1 MAVTFQ
7 QQIAALYS
15 GIFNRAPDK
24 QGLEFWVAQMEGG
37 LSLSAIAEGFTNH
50 PVFTETYSGM
60 TNLQMVS
67 ALYMNMLGSAGDEEG
82 IQYWVE
88 KLDGGESFGQVVSE
102 FISGALT
109 IDLDAMLQS
118 GELNQNDYDAAV
130 ARQATITNKVDAGL
144 YFVEK
149 FGDASNLNVGT
160 DVGTK
165 TGLESDAVYL
175 ASQAAIANVT
185 ADASSV
191 VAAKEAIDNSPAP
204 RDLLVVVS
212 GEAIQGGTLVAS
224 NSLGSQLTD
233 ISYQWLRDGVEID
246 GANNDSY
253 VLTQDDVGAQ
263 ISVVANY
270 TDGQGE
276 PQTVSSVATSAVQNV
291 DDEATGELSVTGTA
305 EQGATLTA
313 DLANV
318 VDADGETTVA
328 YQWQGKLEG
337 EWIDLDG
344 ETATQLVLPNA
355 QMVVGME
362 VRVVATTTDALGG
375 TTVFTGEAQTI
386 GNVDD
391 EATGELSVTG
401 TAEQGATLTAAL
413 ANLVDADGEASV
425 AYQWQVQVDG
435 EWTAIDGATE
445 AEFVITNDQSL
456 VGQNVRV
463 VATSTDSRGGTT
475 VFTGESLL
483 VANVDDEAT
492 GELNVTGTAEEGGTL
507 TAELAN
513 LIDADGEASVAYQ
526 WQVQIDGE
534 WVDIDGENAAELSI
548 AADQSAVG
556 QTVRVVATSTDS
568 LGGTTVFTG
577 EAQTIVNVD
586 DEATGELSVTG
597 TAEQG
602 ATLTADLANLID
614 ADGEASVAYQ
624 WQVQVDGEWTD
635 IDGATEAEFAIA
647 NDQSLVGQNVRVVAT
662 STDSL
667 GGTTV
672 FTGEALL
679 VDNVDDAA
687 TGELSV
693 TGTAEEGG
701 TLTANLT
708 ASDVDG
714 GITTSYQWQVQVDGE
729 WTDIVGATEAE
740 FAIADDQSQVGQTV
754 RVVATTTDA
763 LSGTTV
769 FTGQAQT
776 IANVDDEATGTLSVT
791 GTAEEGGTLTANLAP
806 FDEDGGVAGVS
817 FQWQV
822 QVDGEWT
829 DIDGATSNTFAIA
842 DDQSLVG
849 QSVRVVATSTDALG
863 GTTEFTGEAQIIAN
877 VNDAPTLANAIADQ
891 SATQG
896 QAFSFTVPANTF
908 ADVDGDTLSYSVELV
923 DENGATVGDGSL
935 PSWLSFDAATGTFS
949 GTPADGDVGVVNVK
963 VTATD
968 GSNESVS
975 DIFSLTQIDD
985 TAPEVPG
992 VTLLGTDDTG
1002 LTGDLVTNKTAVT
1015 LNVGGIEAGGRAW
1028 LDKDGNGTYDV
1039 GVDRLAVDGAI
1050 SVNNL
1055 VIGGNTLKV
1064 ISEDASGNTSSSTIT
1079 VVRDTAAPNR
1089 DVETPVSVDSEA
1101 DGTYSAG
1108 DTITL
1113 MFGEVV
1119 RVDMLQSGAITVA
1132 NGHLLGDGAQLVA
1145 VSPDANGYSNTF
1157 QIVLGTGTTL
1167 AAGDTISFA
1176 SGDVVDIAGN
1186 MAIGS
1191 VAFTLPAIAD
1201 EIDPV
1206 FTSEATA
1213 AADENQNVLFTA
1225 AATDATGVSY
1235 SLQLG
1240 NEDDASLL
1248 SIDATTGV
1256 VTLLTGSLDYEG
1268 TPAKTSYN
1276 FTVVATDASNN
1287 ESTQAVTV
1295 SVNNLD
1301 EVAPTFTSAATADA
1315 IDENTPAAQVVYT
1328 ATVTDDG
1335 DISEG
1340 DVTFSLKADNNDDA
1354 ASFTIDEETGA
1365 VTLTDSPDYETQSS
1379 YSFTV
1384 VATDAAG
1391 NSQEQTVTLAINDVD
1406 DTAPAAPTVALSN
1419 DSGLASD
1426 EVTSIAD
1433 ILATPAEGGGTLSYR
1448 VGVVTQDGTVF
1459 GEWSSTY
1466 TAPTEDGTY
1475 TVEVTQTDAEENT
1488 SEAGSLTFTLDT
1500 TGAAADATAPIVS
1513 VDKGYSEGDTFTL
1526 TFSEAVNVNEL
1537 SIDDILVSRDGSNL
1551 ALALGLGA
1559 TLEAVN
1565 PVNGYASSFTLTLG
1579 LSPTVGQ
1586 DDTLTIGSIELI
1598 DIAGNTATDPV
1609 ELTMPDVTA
1618 PVFSASSADSGNST
1632 SLDSLELT
1640 FGENISAEKSNFPS
1654 VMLKD
1659 GGGNTVAATVTV
1671 DSTDPK
1677 IVHVTPNAPLDLAGE
1692 YTLSWGADAFAD
1704 AAGNTALANDGG
1716 IAFTA
1721 SGAYTGSVA
1730 EIAALTPEQMDA
1742 ATSLTVQDTAEN
1754 LSSADFTAGNLAFA
1768 VPDAAK
1774 RTITIDT
1781 NDVVDAGTAGRYVTV
1796 TVGNLAPVSVAIGQ
1810 GSSADEVAQAIADA
1824 LIGLDVG
1831 DNLDG
1836 STVTVSNGVV
1846 TLAASLDLG
1855 KAAIS
1860 VEYAEV
1866 VSGGPIGATTSAAS
1880 AVGAATATRTITI
1893 DDADIVAG
1901 RTVTLDIP
1909 DIGPAITVFIGTGM
1923 TSSDVA
1929 LALEAAFE
1937 TTYGVNAATISVS
1950 GNVITV
1956 DGTHTSTGD
1965 DIITVSFNGTTSGDA
1980 VGNTAST
1987 ANTVDPTSKIGT
1999 ITLADGETANAYLQI
2014 DDLAGRTLVLD
2025 NTGTDV
2031 TGQFVVKDSV
2041 AELNGAVAELA
2052 NVTGIDSFEVS
2063 DTAAAIFTG
2072 DVLSAGFSSV
2082 QGQYTLAGV
2091 TVTDPIN
2098 LAQVQALSA
2107 ATQAEASGATASA
2120 LTYDITDSAAHLLAA
2135 DESAVELINAAGDA
2149 DVSDENVGALTYE
2162 QLTALYSLIDED
2174 SDGHDQQLTYSLT
2187 ASSAQVFEGDALA
2200 TGDILADYLPNAS
2213 SITVEGATVAAIEAT
2228 AGDVGIAEVQTID
2241 VTPANSGEY
2250 RLTVG
2255 ATTLRTDVLDDD
2267 ATLEELVAALQQSEN
2282 YAAAGFTIAAG
2293 DDNGR
2298 QFLELTWTATGAQAE
2313 LAQLTTLNSLNLV
2326 QAEAL
2331 QAKVAEAGDDLTTA
2345 VYDLKL
2351 TAAELT
2357 AAYDGVDG
2365 VNQRA
2370 LLNGARDIT
2379 ITDSMTVEQAGYFTN
2394 ITNSGVATFDITDT
2408 AANLASGSGIIE
2420 HARDLESTT
2429 IANASQAQAIY
2440 ADRGDSGTLAYSV
2453 TDSISNLVGA
2463 NAAAMS
2469 AAGDIVSTG
2478 FWTSVSQAQTVLG
2491 FDNTGYV
2498 EFQGIIQDGVS
2509 SLNTFIDTY
2518 GAGEE
2523 DDTDGLRPY
2532 TYRVYDNAA
2541 NISAAAADA
2550 IDPLNTAKDQASE
2563 TTQHVLL
2570 NAERID
2576 VSGTATYDQAA
2587 LLVNNLH
2594 SAEPSLLTDDKVSY
2608 SIRDTVENLSNE
2620 RIWLEGDAAANDFNR
2635 ATSFVDSLY
2644 VNDTAANIATA
2655 QNGNS
2660 VIDGGDR
2667 EVFQRMEQVGY
2678 GGITAS
2684 GSDGNQTI
2692 AGSKWTDYLNGGEG
2706 NDTLYGNAGSDTLYG
2721 GNGNDTLYGG
2731 DGRDTIYAGTGA
2743 GAGTGT
2749 NWNGISNWI
2758 YGGNGGDNLFGSGV
2772 SGTNDRDQFIY
2783 VGSTKEALVAESGT
2797 FTTTRDYINNMGYGD
2812 SIEFS
2817 SVDNGNIFFQGTSN
2831 NVANAVEAGTLALAI
2846 SYDRNVQVANWN
2858 DSGLVTAT
2866 KVNIDIANAAG
2877 QFDGVADMSI
2887 IIVGSNMDINWDGNS
2902 LVYGA

>member
-1 MAVTFQ
+1 M
-7 QQIAALYS
+7 
-15 GIFNRAPDK
+15 
-24 QGLEFWVAQMEGG
+24 
-37 LSLSAIAEGFTNH
+37 
-50 PVFTETYSGM
+50 
-60 TNLQMVS
+60 
-67 ALYMNMLGSAGDEEG
+67 
-82 IQYWVE
+82 
-88 KLDGGESFGQVVSE
+88 
-102 FISGALT
+102 
-109 IDLDAMLQS
+109 
-118 GELNQNDYDAAV
+118 
-130 ARQATITNKVDAGL
+130 
-144 YFVEK
+144 
-149 FGDASNLNVGT
+149 
-160 DVGTK
+160 
-165 TGLESDAVYL
+165 
-175 ASQAAIANVT
+175 
-185 ADASSV
+185 
-191 VAAKEAIDNSPAP
+191 
-204 RDLLVVVS
+204 
-212 GEAIQGGTLVAS
+212 
-224 NSLGSQLTD
+224 
-233 ISYQWLRDGVEID
+233 
-246 GANNDSY
+246 
-253 VLTQDDVGAQ
+253 
-263 ISVVANY
+263 
-270 TDGQGE
+270 
-276 PQTVSSVATSAVQNV
+276 
-291 DDEATGELSVTGTA
+291 
-305 EQGATLTA
+305 
-313 DLANV
+313 
-318 VDADGETTVA
+318 
-328 YQWQGKLEG
+328 
-337 EWIDLDG
+337 
-344 ETATQLVLPNA
+344 
-355 QMVVGME
+355 
-362 VRVVATTTDALGG
+362 
-375 TTVFTGEAQTI
+375 FTGEAQTV

-391 EATGELSVTG
+391 E
-401 TAEQGATLTAAL
+401 
-413 ANLVDADGEASV
+413 
-425 AYQWQVQVDG
+425 
-435 EWTAIDGATE
+435 
-445 AEFVITNDQSL
+445 
-456 VGQNVRV
+456 
-463 VATSTDSRGGTT
+463 
-475 VFTGESLL
+475 
-483 VANVDDEAT
+483 
-492 GELNVTGTAEEGGTL
+492 
-507 TAELAN
+507 
-513 LIDADGEASVAYQ
+513 
-526 WQVQIDGE
+526 
-534 WVDIDGENAAELSI
+534 
-548 AADQSAVG
+548 
-556 QTVRVVATSTDS
+556 
-568 LGGTTVFTG
+568 
-577 EAQTIVNVD
+577 
-586 DEATGELSVTG
+586 
-597 TAEQG
+597 
-602 ATLTADLANLID
+602 
-614 ADGEASVAYQ
+614 
-624 WQVQVDGEWTD
+624 
-635 IDGATEAEFAIA
+635 
-647 NDQSLVGQNVRVVAT
+647 
-662 STDSL
+662 
-667 GGTTV
+667 
-672 FTGEALL
+672 
-679 VDNVDDAA
+679 A

-714 GITTSYQWQVQVDGE
+714 GITTAYQWQVQVDGE

-763 LSGTTV
+763 LGGTTV

-776 IANVDDEATGTLSVT
+776 IANVDDEATGTLTVT

-829 DIDGATSNTFAIA
+829 NIDGATSNIFAIA

-849 QSVRVVATSTDALG
+849 QSVRIVATSTDDLG
-863 GTTEFTGEAQIIAN
+863 GTTEFTGEAQTVTN

-1028 LDKDGNGTYDV
+1028 LDKDGNGTYDA

-1167 AAGDTISFA
+1167 VAGDTISFA

-1213 AADENQNVLFTA
+1213 AADESQNVLYTA
-1225 AATDATGVSY
+1225 AATDATGVTY
-1235 SLQLG
+1235 SLQSG

-1248 SIDATTGV
+1248 SIDPETGV
-1256 VTLLTGSLDYEG
+1256 VTLLAGTLDEE
-1268 TPAKTSYN
+1268 TKDSYS
-1276 FTVVATDASNN
+1276 FTVVATDGSSNQT
-1287 ESTQAVTV
+1287 TQAVTV
-1295 SVNNLD
+1295 SVNDLD
-1301 EVAPTFTSAATADA
+1301 EVAPTFTSALTADP
-1315 IDENTPAAQVVYT
+1315 IDENTAAAQVVYT

-1335 DISEG
+1335 DISG
-1340 DVTFSLKADNNDDA
+1340 GVTFSLKADNNDDA
-1354 ASFTIDEETGA
+1354 GKFTIDEETGA

-1391 NSQEQTVTLAINDVD
+1391 NPQEQPVTLAINDLD
-1406 DTAPAAPTVALSN
+1406 DTAPAAPTVALN
-1419 DSGLASD
+1419 KDSGLAGDAVTNDASD
-1426 EVTSIAD
+1426 VDAFTV
-1433 ILATPAEGGGTLSYR
+1433 TPAEPDGTLSYR

-1459 GEWSSTY
+1459 GEWSDTY
-1466 TAPTEDGTY
+1466 TAPTKDGTY
-1475 TVEVTQTDAEENT
+1475 TVEVTQTDAAENT

-1526 TFSEAVNVNEL
+1526 TFSEAVDVSEFG
-1537 SIDDILVSRDGSNL
+1537 IDDIHVNTSGSNI
-1551 ALALGLGA
+1551 ALGIGA
-1559 TLEAVN
+1559 TLV
-1565 PVNGYASSFTLTLG
+1565 PVDPENGYASSFTLTLG
-1579 LSPTVGQ
+1579 MSPALAQ
-1586 DDTLTIGSIELI
+1586 DDTLTIAGTVLT
-1598 DIAGNTATDPV
+1598 DIADNQATNPV
-1609 ELTMPDVTA
+1609 VFTMPDVTA
-1618 PVFSASSADSGNST
+1618 PIFSASSADSGNST
-1632 SLDSLELT
+1632 SLGSLELT
-1640 FGENISAEKSNFPS
+1640 FGEAISADKSNFSS
-1654 VMLKD
+1654 VTLKD
-1659 GGGNTVAATVTV
+1659 GGGNTIAATVTV

-1677 IVHVTPNAPLDLAGE
+1677 IVHITPNAPLDLAGE

-1704 AAGNTALANDGG
+1704 AAGNAALANEDG

-1721 SGAYTGSVA
+1721 SGAYTGTVA
-1730 EIAALTPEQMDA
+1730 QVNALTPEQMEA

-1774 RTITIDT
+1774 RIITIDAT
-1781 NDVVDAGTAGRYVTV
+1781 DVADAGTAGRYVTV

-1810 GSSADEVAQAIADA
+1810 SSKADEVAQAVADA
-1824 LIGLDVG
+1824 LIGLDG
-1831 DNLDG
+1831 DDNLDG
-1836 STVTVSNGVV
+1836 TTVTVSNGVV
-1846 TLAASLDLG
+1846 TLADSLDLG
-1855 KAAIS
+1855 AAVIS
-1860 VEYAEV
+1860 VGFATAEV
-1866 VSGGPIGATTSAAS
+1866 AGLVVDMASDAAPSMLASDARNITLAEQDIVPGRQVSIEIDSPGIGEGVATVTISAGMTLNDVAS
-1880 AVGAATATRTITI
+1880 ALAEALVDVTGI
-1893 DDADIVAG
+1893 DPQDL
-1901 RTVTLDIP
+1901 T
-1909 DIGPAITVFIGTGM
+1909 
-1923 TSSDVA
+1923 
-1929 LALEAAFE
+1929 
-1937 TTYGVNAATISVS
+1937 VNAGVIMLSGSLSLGVAPILVSLFDTTPGTPIEGAVSV
-1950 GNVITV
+1950 V
-1956 DGTHTSTGD
+1956 
-1965 DIITVSFNGTTSGDA
+1965 
-1980 VGNTAST
+1980 
-1987 ANTVDPTSKIGT
+1987 NTVDPTSKIGT

-2014 DDLAGRTLVLD
+2014 ADLAGRTLVLD
-2025 NTGTDV
+2025 NTGKGV
-2031 TGQFVVKDSV
+2031 TGQFVVQDSV
-2041 AELNGAVAELA
+2041 AELDGALTELA
-2052 NVTGIDSFEVS
+2052 DVSGIDSFEVS
-2063 DTAAAIFTG
+2063 DTAAAIFNG
-2072 DVLSAGFSSV
+2072 DVLSTDFSSV
-2082 QGQYTLAGV
+2082 LADYDIGSV
-2091 TVTDPIN
+2091 TATTPIN

-2107 ATQAEASGATASA
+2107 ATQTEASGAAAST
-2120 LTYDITDSAAHLLAA
+2120 LTYDIIDSAAHLLAA
-2135 DESAVELINAAGDA
+2135 DESGVALINAAGDV
-2149 DVSDENVGALTYE
+2149 DVSDEDVGALTYE
-2162 QLTALYSLIDED
+2162 QLIALYSLIDED
-2174 SDGHDQQLTYSLT
+2174 SEAHDQQLTYSLT

-2200 TGDILADYLPNAS
+2200 TGDMLADYLPNAS

-2241 VTPANSGEY
+2241 VTPANGGEY

-2255 ATTLRTDVLDDD
+2255 GTTLRTDVLDDD

-2282 YAAAGFTIAAG
+2282 YAAAGFTIVAG

-2313 LAQLTTLNSLNLV
+2313 LAQLTTLNSLNLI

-2429 IANASQAQAIY
+2429 IANASEAQAIY
-2440 ADRGDSGTLAYSV
+2440 ADRGDSGTLAYDV
-2453 TDSISNLVGA
+2453 RDSISNLVAA
-2463 NAAAMS
+2463 NAGAMS

-2478 FWTSVSQAQTVLG
+2478 WASVLQAQTVLG

-2550 IDPLNTAKDQASE
+2550 IDPLNTAKDEASE

-2608 SIRDTVENLSNE
+2608 SIRDTVENLGNE

-2692 AGSKWTDYLNGGEG
+2692 AGSKWIDYLNGGEG

-2749 NWNGISNWI
+2749 NGNGISNWI

-2817 SVDNGNIFFQGTSN
+2817 NVDNGNIFFQGTSN

-2846 SYDRNVQVANWN
+2846 SYDRNVQVANWDN
-2858 DSGLVTAT
+2858 TGLETAT

>member
-1 MAVTFQ
+1 MATIETIQ
-7 QQIAALYS
+7 KMYIAYFGRPADL
-15 GIFNRAPDK
+15 A
-24 QGLEFWVAQMEGG
+24 GLEYWADKSEAEIIAGFSASNESQALFGGSDAAAQVQAIYLNLFDRLPEPEGLDYWVAR
-37 LSLSAIAEGFTNH
+37 
-50 PVFTETYSGM
+50 
-60 TNLQMVS
+60 
-67 ALYMNMLGSAGDEEG
+67 
-82 IQYWVE
+82 
-88 KLDGGESFGQVVSE
+88 LDGGEVSQAE
-102 FISGALT
+102 AMWEILQGAGEGDADAVANKLAAAQAFT
-109 IDLDAMLQS
+109 AALDTDEEAQAYA
-118 GELNQNDYDAAV
+118 GDDAASIV
-130 ARQATITNKVDAGL
+130 RAWLAGINAEPATVEGIEESAAGAVVTL
-144 YFVEK
+144 
-149 FGDASNLNVGT
+149 LPPT
-160 DVGTK
+160 D
-165 TGLESDAVYL
+165 
-175 ASQAAIANVT
+175 
-185 ADASSV
+185 
-191 VAAKEAIDNSPAP
+191 
-204 RDLLVVVS
+204 
-212 GEAIQGGTLVAS
+212 
-224 NSLGSQLTD
+224 
-233 ISYQWLRDGVEID
+233 
-246 GANNDSY
+246 
-253 VLTQDDVGAQ
+253 
-263 ISVVANY
+263 
-270 TDGQGE
+270 
-276 PQTVSSVATSAVQNV
+276 SA
-291 DDEATGELSVTGTA
+291 ATGELNVTGAA
-305 EQGATLTA
+305 EEGGTLTA

-318 VDADGETTVA
+318 VDADGE
-328 YQWQGKLEG
+328 
-337 EWIDLDG
+337 
-344 ETATQLVLPNA
+344 
-355 QMVVGME
+355 
-362 VRVVATTTDALGG
+362 
-375 TTVFTGEAQTI
+375 
-386 GNVDD
+386 
-391 EATGELSVTG
+391 VT
-401 TAEQGATLTAAL
+401 
-413 ANLVDADGEASV
+413 V
-425 AYQWQVQVDG
+425 AYQWQVQVNG
-435 EWTAIDGATE
+435 EWI
-445 AEFVITNDQSL
+445 
-456 VGQNVRV
+456 
-463 VATSTDSRGGTT
+463 
-475 VFTGESLL
+475 
-483 VANVDDEAT
+483 
-492 GELNVTGTAEEGGTL
+492 
-507 TAELAN
+507 
-513 LIDADGEASVAYQ
+513 
-526 WQVQIDGE
+526 
-534 WVDIDGENAAELSI
+534 DIDGENAAELSI

-556 QTVRVVATSTDS
+556 Q
-568 LGGTTVFTG
+568 
-577 EAQTIVNVD
+577 
-586 DEATGELSVTG
+586 
-597 TAEQG
+597 
-602 ATLTADLANLID
+602 
-614 ADGEASVAYQ
+614 
-624 WQVQVDGEWTD
+624 
-635 IDGATEAEFAIA
+635 
-647 NDQSLVGQNVRVVAT
+647 NVRVVAT

-667 GGTTV
+667 GGTT
-672 FTGEALL
+672 
-679 VDNVDDAA
+679 
-687 TGELSV
+687 
-693 TGTAEEGG
+693 
-701 TLTANLT
+701 
-708 ASDVDG
+708 
-714 GITTSYQWQVQVDGE
+714 
-729 WTDIVGATEAE
+729 
-740 FAIADDQSQVGQTV
+740 
-754 RVVATTTDA
+754 
-763 LSGTTV
+763 
-769 FTGQAQT
+769 
-776 IANVDDEATGTLSVT
+776 
-791 GTAEEGGTLTANLAP
+791 
-806 FDEDGGVAGVS
+806 
-817 FQWQV
+817 
-822 QVDGEWT
+822 
-829 DIDGATSNTFAIA
+829 
-842 DDQSLVG
+842 
-849 QSVRVVATSTDALG
+849 
-863 GTTEFTGEAQIIAN
+863 EFTGEAQTIENVNDEPTGAVTITGEATEGETLTASNTLADEDGLGEISYQWLRDGVAITDATEDTYVLTQADVGAVISVSASYTDAQGPAESVSSEATVAVANVNDEPTGAVTITGEATEGETLTASNTLADADGLGEQISYQWLRDGVAIDGANDSEYTLTQADVGAEISVSASYTDGQGADESVTSAVTAAVTN

-1028 LDKDGNGTYDV
+1028 LDKDGNGTYDA

-1213 AADENQNVLFTA
+1213 AADENQNVLYTA
-1225 AATDATGVSY
+1225 AASDASGVSY
-1235 SLQLG
+1235 SLQSG

-1248 SIDATTGV
+1248 SINPETGV
-1256 VTLLTGSLDYEG
+1256 VTLKDGNLNYEG
-1268 TPAKTSYN
+1268 DPAKTSYS

-1287 ESTQAVTV
+1287 QTTQAVTV
-1295 SVNNLD
+1295 SVSDLD
-1301 EVAPTFTSAATADA
+1301 EVAPAFTSGDTATIA
-1315 IDENTPAAQVVYT
+1315 ENSNPDGDTVVYT
-1328 ATVTDDG
+1328 AQATDLVESSG
-1335 DISEG
+1335 A
-1340 DVTFSLKADNNDDA
+1340 VTFSLKADNNDDA
-1354 ASFTIDEETGA
+1354 ASFSINAQTGE
-1365 VTLTDSPDYETQSS
+1365 VTLTVNPDFETKPT

-1384 VATDAAG
+1384 VATDG
-1391 NSQEQTVTLAINDVD
+1391 TNSSEQTVTLAITDVD
-1406 DTAPAAPTVALSN
+1406 DTAPAKPVIALVADTGVNEAAGAEISSNAAIELSN
-1419 DSGLASD
+1419 HESGATIEYSLDGGENWLDAQGYALATASD
-1426 EVTSIAD
+1426 GEYS
-1433 ILATPAEGGGTLSYR
+1433 
-1448 VGVVTQDGTVF
+1448 VVVR
-1459 GEWSSTY
+1459 
-1466 TAPTEDGTY
+1466 
-1475 TVEVTQTDAEENT
+1475 QTDAASNI
-1488 SEAGSLTFTLDT
+1488 SEVSDALTFTRDT
-1500 TGAAADATAPIVS
+1500 TGATSAAESPIVASGATAVAGVYQAGS
-1513 VDKGYSEGDTFTL
+1513 QFTL
-1526 TFSEAVNVNEL
+1526 TFSEAVFDVAIQYVIDNIPNAETL
-1537 SIDDILVSRDGSNL
+1537 FGTGYSIQGI
-1551 ALALGLGA
+1551 A
-1559 TLEAVN
+1559 AVD
-1565 PVNGYASSFTLTLG
+1565 GYASSFTLTLG
-1579 LSPTVGQ
+1579 TTPTLREGDLVSFTSGNV
-1586 DDTLTIGSIELI
+1586 L
-1598 DIAGNTATDPV
+1598 DIAGNVATATV
-1609 ELTMPDVTA
+1609 SFEMPDVT
-1618 PVFSASSADSGNST
+1618 PPTFSSSSVADGGSST
-1632 SLDSLELT
+1632 SLDGSIDLT
-1640 FGENISAEKSNFPS
+1640 FGEAISAEQSNFNS
-1654 VMLKD
+1654 VTLLD
-1659 GGGNTVAATVTV
+1659 GNSNPVEVTVTV
-1671 DSTDPK
+1671 DENDPT
-1677 IVHVTPNAPLDLAGE
+1677 IVHITPVAPLVLAGE

-1704 AAGNTALANDGG
+1704 ATGNAAAASAGDG
-1716 IAFTA
+1716 IQFSA

-1768 VPDAAK
+1768 VPDAAE

-1781 NDVVDAGTAGRYVTV
+1781 NDVANAGTAGRYVTV

-1824 LIGLDVG
+1824 LIGLDGG

-1866 VSGGPIGATTSAAS
+1866 VSGDLIAGTTS
-1880 AVGAATATRTITI
+1880 GADAPFGVDGETNARVIHI
-1893 DDADIVAG
+1893 DDIDIVAG
-1901 RTVTLDIP
+1901 RTVTISVPTLGAP
-1909 DIGPAITVFIGTGM
+1909 VSVTIGVGM
-1923 TSSDVA
+1923 TSNDVA

-1937 TTYGVNAATISVS
+1937 NAFPLLDPADISVLDGAITLNS
-1950 GNVITV
+1950 SIGAGN
-1956 DGTHTSTGD
+1956 D
-1965 DIITVSFNGTTSGDA
+1965 DIPVSFNETTSGAA
-1980 VGNTAST
+1980 VGNTVST

-2031 TGQFVVKDSV
+2031 TGLFVLKDSV
-2041 AELNGAVAELA
+2041 TALNGHLIDLLGID
-2052 NVTGIDSFEVS
+2052 GIDSVEVS
-2063 DTAAAIFTG
+2063 DTAAAIFNG
-2072 DVLSAGFSSV
+2072 DVLSTDFSTV
-2082 QGQYTLAGV
+2082 LDQYPLAGV

-2107 ATQAEASGATASA
+2107 ATQAEASGATAST
-2120 LTYDITDSAAHLLAA
+2120 LTYDITDSAAQLLAA
-2135 DESAVELINAAGDA
+2135 DESGVTLINAAGDA

-2174 SDGHDQQLTYSLT
+2174 SQAHDQQLTYSLT
-2187 ASSAQVFEGDALA
+2187 ASSAQVFAGDELA
-2200 TGDILADYLPNAS
+2200 TGDMLVDYLPNAS
-2213 SITVEGATVAAIEAT
+2213 SITVEGATVAATETT
-2228 AGDVGIAEVQTID
+2228 AGDGSTQEVQTIA
-2241 VTPANSGEY
+2241 VTPANGGEY

-2255 ATTLRTDVLDDD
+2255 NTVLRTDVLDSD
-2267 ATLEELVAALQQSEN
+2267 ATLAELVAALQQSEN
-2282 YAAAGFTIAAG
+2282 YSGAGFTIAASG
-2293 DDNGR
+2293 EDQG
-2298 QFLELTWTATGAQAE
+2298 LTLTWDANGDQAE
-2313 LAQLTTLNSLNLV
+2313 LAQLTTVSSLNLV

-2331 QAKVAEAGDDLTTA
+2331 LAKVAEAGDDLTTA

-2357 AAYDGVDG
+2357 AAYDGVT
-2365 VNQRA
+2365 QRA

-2379 ITDSMTVEQAGYFTN
+2379 IIDSMTVEQAGYFTN
-2394 ITNSGVATFDITDT
+2394 ITNSGMATFDITDT

-2420 HARDLESTT
+2420 SARDLESTT

-2440 ADRGDSGTLAYSV
+2440 ADRGDSGTLAYNV
-2453 TDSISNLVGA
+2453 TDSIGNLVGA
-2463 NAAAMS
+2463 NAGAMS

-2478 FWTSVSQAQTVLG
+2478 YWTSVSQAQTVLD
-2491 FDNTGYV
+2491 FDNVGYV
-2498 EFQGIIQDGVS
+2498 EFLGIIRDSVG
-2509 SLNTFIDTY
+2509 SLNTFIDTN

-2532 TYRVYDNAA
+2532 TYYVRDTAA

-2550 IDPLNTAKDQASE
+2550 IDPLNTAKDEASE

-2570 NAERID
+2570 DAELIEVTD
-2576 VSGTATYDQAA
+2576 TATYDQAA

-2594 SAEPSLLTDDKVSY
+2594 TAEPTLLTEDRVSY
-2608 SIRDTVENLSNE
+2608 SISDTVANLVNE

-2635 ATSFVDSLY
+2635 ATSYVDYLY
-2644 VNDTAANIATA
+2644 VNDSAANIAAA
-2655 QNGNS
+2655 QNANG

-2678 GGITAS
+2678 GGITAT
-2684 GSDGNQTI
+2684 GSDGSQTI

-2706 NDTLYGNAGSDTLYG
+2706 NDTLYGNAGNDTLYG

-2731 DGRDTIYAGTGA
+2731 DDRDTIYAGTGA

-2749 NWNGISNWI
+2749 NWNGISNWV

-2772 SGTNDRDQFIY
+2772 TGTNDRDQFIY
-2783 VGSTKEALVAESGT
+2783 VGNTKAALVAESGT

-2817 SVDNGNIFFQGTSN
+2817 SVDNSNIFFQGTSN

>member
-1 MAVTFQ
+1 M
-7 QQIAALYS
+7 
-15 GIFNRAPDK
+15 G
-24 QGLEFWVAQMEGG
+24 
-37 LSLSAIAEGFTNH
+37 AEI
-50 PVFTETYSGM
+50 S
-60 TNLQMVS
+60 VS
-67 ALYMNMLGSAGDEEG
+67 ASYTDAQGATESVSSA
-82 IQYWVE
+82 
-88 KLDGGESFGQVVSE
+88 
-102 FISGALT
+102 AT
-109 IDLDAMLQS
+109 
-118 GELNQNDYDAAV
+118 AAV
-130 ARQATITNKVDAGL
+130 A
-144 YFVEK
+144 
-149 FGDASNLNVGT
+149 
-160 DVGTK
+160 
-165 TGLESDAVYL
+165 
-175 ASQAAIANVT
+175 
-185 ADASSV
+185 
-191 VAAKEAIDNSPAP
+191 
-204 RDLLVVVS
+204 
-212 GEAIQGGTLVAS
+212 
-224 NSLGSQLTD
+224 
-233 ISYQWLRDGVEID
+233 
-246 GANNDSY
+246 
-253 VLTQDDVGAQ
+253 
-263 ISVVANY
+263 
-270 TDGQGE
+270 
-276 PQTVSSVATSAVQNV
+276 NV

-362 VRVVATTTDALGG
+362 VRVVATTTDSLGG

-386 GNVDD
+386 G
-391 EATGELSVTG
+391 
-401 TAEQGATLTAAL
+401 
-413 ANLVDADGEASV
+413 
-425 AYQWQVQVDG
+425 
-435 EWTAIDGATE
+435 
-445 AEFVITNDQSL
+445 
-456 VGQNVRV
+456 
-463 VATSTDSRGGTT
+463 
-475 VFTGESLL
+475 
-483 VANVDDEAT
+483 
-492 GELNVTGTAEEGGTL
+492 
-507 TAELAN
+507 
-513 LIDADGEASVAYQ
+513 
-526 WQVQIDGE
+526 
-534 WVDIDGENAAELSI
+534 
-548 AADQSAVG
+548 
-556 QTVRVVATSTDS
+556 
-568 LGGTTVFTG
+568 
-577 EAQTIVNVD
+577 NVD

-714 GITTSYQWQVQVDGE
+714 GITTAYQWQVQVDGE

-763 LSGTTV
+763 LGGTTV

-776 IANVDDEATGTLSVT
+776 IANVDDEATGTLTVT

-829 DIDGATSNTFAIA
+829 NIDGATSNIFAIA

-863 GTTEFTGEAQIIAN
+863 GTTEFTGEAQTVTN

-1028 LDKDGNGTYDV
+1028 LDKDGNGTYDA

-1119 RVDMLQSGAITVA
+1119 HVETLTSGSITVA

-1213 AADENQNVLFTA
+1213 AADESQNVLYTA
-1225 AATDATGVSY
+1225 AATDATGVTY
-1235 SLQLG
+1235 SLQSG
-1240 NEDDASLL
+1240 NQDDASLL
-1248 SIDATTGV
+1248 SIDPETGV
-1256 VTLLTGSLDYEG
+1256 VTLLAGTLDEE
-1268 TPAKTSYN
+1268 TKDSYS
-1276 FTVVATDASNN
+1276 FTVVATDGSSNQT
-1287 ESTQAVTV
+1287 TQAVTV
-1295 SVNNLD
+1295 SVNDLD
-1301 EVAPTFTSAATADA
+1301 EVAPTFTSATTADA
-1315 IDENTPAAQVVYT
+1315 IDENTAAAQVVYT

-1335 DISEG
+1335 DISG
-1340 DVTFSLKADNNDDA
+1340 GVTFSLKADNNDDA
-1354 ASFTIDEETGA
+1354 GKFTIDEETGA

-1384 VATDAAG
+1384 VATDAA
-1391 NSQEQTVTLAINDVD
+1391 NNWTEQTVTLAIKDVD
-1406 DTAPAAPTVALSN
+1406 DTAPAAPTIALVN
-1419 DSGLASD
+1419 DTAQASD

-1475 TVEVTQTDAEENT
+1475 TVEVTQTDAAENT

-1500 TGAAADATAPIVS
+1500 TGATSAAESPIVAS
-1513 VDKGYSEGDTFTL
+1513 GTTTAVGGVYQGGSQFTL
-1526 TFSEAVNVNEL
+1526 TFSEAVYDVAIQNFIDGIFNAAEIFGSGY
-1537 SIDDILVSRDGSNL
+1537 SIQGV
-1551 ALALGLGA
+1551 A
-1559 TLEAVN
+1559 

-1579 LSPTVGQ
+1579 TSPTLREGDLVSFTS
-1586 DDTLTIGSIELI
+1586 DVF
-1598 DIAGNTATDPV
+1598 DIAGNAATDSV
-1609 ELTMPDVTA
+1609 SFEMPDVT
-1618 PVFSASSADSGNST
+1618 PPTFSSSSVADGGSST
-1632 SLDSLELT
+1632 SLDGSIDLT
-1640 FGENISAEKSNFPS
+1640 FSEAISDEKSNFES
-1654 VMLKD
+1654 VTLLD
-1659 GGGNTVAATVTV
+1659 ANSNAVEVTVTV

-1677 IVHVTPNAPLDLAGE
+1677 IVHITPVTPLDLAGE
-1692 YTLSWGADAFAD
+1692 YTLSWSAGAFAD
-1704 AAGNTALANDGG
+1704 AIGNAAAASAGDG
-1716 IAFTA
+1716 IQFTA
-1721 SGAYTGSVA
+1721 SGAYIGSVA

-1768 VPDAAK
+1768 VPDAAE

-1866 VSGGPIGATTSAAS
+1866 VSGGPIAGTTS
-1880 AVGAATATRTITI
+1880 GADAPWGVDNEANARIIHI
-1893 DDADIVAG
+1893 DDIDIVAG
-1901 RTVTLDIP
+1901 RTVTISVPTLGAP
-1909 DIGPAITVFIGTGM
+1909 VSVTIGVGM
-1923 TSSDVA
+1923 TSNDVA

-1937 TTYGVNAATISVS
+1937 NAFPVDPAAISVLNGEITLNS
-1950 GNVITV
+1950 SIGAGN
-1956 DGTHTSTGD
+1956 D
-1965 DIITVSFNGTTSGDA
+1965 DIPVSFNGTTSGAA

-2014 DDLAGRTLVLD
+2014 DDLTGRTLALD

-2031 TGQFVVKDSV
+2031 TGLFVVKDSV
-2041 AELNGAVAELA
+2041 TALNGHLTDLSGI
-2052 NVTGIDSFEVS
+2052 TGIDSYEVS
-2063 DTAAAIFTG
+2063 DTPVAIFNG
-2072 DVLSAGFSSV
+2072 DVLSTDFSSV
-2082 QGQYTLAGV
+2082 LAEYDIGSV

-2098 LAQVQALSA
+2098 LAQVQALST
-2107 ATQAEASGATASA
+2107 ATQNEANGGTPST
-2120 LTYDITDSAAHLLAA
+2120 LTYDITDSAAQLLAA
-2135 DESAVELINAAGDA
+2135 DESGAALINAAGDV

-2162 QLTALYSLIDED
+2162 QLTALYSLIDEG
-2174 SDGHDQQLTYSLT
+2174 SQAHDQQLTYSLT
-2187 ASSAQVFEGDALA
+2187 ASSAQVFAGDELA
-2200 TGDILADYLPNAS
+2200 TGDMLVDYLPNAS
-2213 SITVEGATVAAIEAT
+2213 SITVEGATVAAIEAI

-2241 VTPANSGEY
+2241 VTPANGGEY

-2255 ATTLRTDVLDDD
+2255 GTTLRTDVLDDD

-2298 QFLELTWTATGAQAE
+2298 QFLELTWAATGAQAE

-2408 AANLASGSGIIE
+2408 AANLASGSEIIE

-2429 IANASQAQAIY
+2429 IANASEAQAIY

-2453 TDSISNLVGA
+2453 TDSISNLVAA

-2478 FWTSVSQAQTVLG
+2478 FWTSVSHAQTVLG

-2509 SLNTFIDTY
+2509 SLNTFIDTH

-2550 IDPLNTAKDQASE
+2550 IDPLNTAKDEASE

-2570 NAERID
+2570 NAERIE

-2608 SIRDTVENLSNE
+2608 SIRDTVENLGNE
-2620 RIWLEGDAAANDFNR
+2620 RIWLEGDAVANDFNR
-2635 ATSFVDSLY
+2635 ATSFVDYLY

-2692 AGSKWTDYLNGGEG
+2692 AGSKWSDTLNGGEG
-2706 NDTLYGNAGSDTLYG
+2706 NDTLYGNAGNDTLQG

-2749 NWNGISNWI
+2749 NWNGISNWV

>member
-37 LSLSAIAEGFTNH
+37 LSLSAIADGFTNH

-60 TNLQMVS
+60 TNEQMVR
-67 ALYMNMLGSAGDEEG
+67 ALYTNMLGSAGDEAG
-82 IQYWVE
+82 IQFWVA
-88 KLDGGESFGQVVSE
+88 KLDAGASFGQVVSE

-109 IDLDAMLQS
+109 IDLDALLQS
-118 GELNQNDYDAAV
+118 GELSLDDYNAAV

-149 FGDASNLNVGT
+149 FGDASNLSAGT
-160 DVGTK
+160 DAGTK
-165 TGLESDAVYL
+165 AGLESDPVYL
-175 ASQAAIANVT
+175 ASQAAIAKVT

-224 NSLGSQLTD
+224 NSLGSQLAD
-233 ISYQWLRDGVEID
+233 ISYQWLRDGVAID

-291 DDEATGELSVTGTA
+291 DDEATGELNVTGTA
-305 EQGATLTA
+305 EQGGTLTA
-313 DLANV
+313 D
-318 VDADGETTVA
+318 
-328 YQWQGKLEG
+328 
-337 EWIDLDG
+337 
-344 ETATQLVLPNA
+344 
-355 QMVVGME
+355 
-362 VRVVATTTDALGG
+362 
-375 TTVFTGEAQTI
+375 
-386 GNVDD
+386 
-391 EATGELSVTG
+391 
-401 TAEQGATLTAAL
+401 
-413 ANLVDADGEASV
+413 
-425 AYQWQVQVDG
+425 
-435 EWTAIDGATE
+435 
-445 AEFVITNDQSL
+445 
-456 VGQNVRV
+456 
-463 VATSTDSRGGTT
+463 
-475 VFTGESLL
+475 
-483 VANVDDEAT
+483 
-492 GELNVTGTAEEGGTL
+492 
-507 TAELAN
+507 LAN

-577 EAQTIVNVD
+577 ETLLVDNVNDAPTGAVTISG
-586 DEATGELSVTG
+586 EATEGE
-597 TAEQG
+597 
-602 ATLTADLANLID
+602 TLTASNTLAD
-614 ADGEASVAYQ
+614 EDGLGEISYQ
-624 WQVQVDGEWTD
+624 WLRDGVA
-635 IDGATEAEFAIA
+635 IDGATGSDYVLTQADVGAAISVSASYTDAQGTAESVTSAATAAVA
-647 NDQSLVGQNVRVVAT
+647 NVNDAVTGDVTIS
-662 STDSL
+662 
-667 GGTTV
+667 
-672 FTGEALL
+672 GEATEGETLTASNSL
-679 VDNVDDAA
+679 ADEDGLGEISYQWLRDGVAIEGATGSDYVLTQADVGAAISVSASYTDAQGTAESVTSAATAAVANVDDAA
-687 TGELSV
+687 TGTLNV
-693 TGTAEEGG
+693 IGTAEQGG

-714 GITTSYQWQVQVDGE
+714 GITTAYQWQEQVNGE
-729 WTDIVGATEAE
+729 WIAIDGATEAA
-740 FAIADDQSQVGQTV
+740 FTIADDQSQVGQIV

-763 LSGTTV
+763 LNGTTV
-769 FTGQAQT
+769 FTGEAQT
-776 IANVDDEATGTLSVT
+776 IANVDDEATGTLNVT
-791 GTAEEGGTLTANLAP
+791 GTAEEGGTLTANLAAS
-806 FDEDGGVAGVS
+806 DVDGGITTAY
-817 FQWQV
+817 QWQE
-822 QVDGEWT
+822 QVNGEWT

-1028 LDKDGNGTYDV
+1028 LDKDGDGDYDA

-1089 DVETPVSVDSEA
+1089 DVETPISVTSEK

-1113 MFGEVV
+1113 MFGEAVK
-1119 RVDMLQSGAITVA
+1119 VDSLGIDSITVA
-1132 NGHLLGDGAQLVA
+1132 HGRSLGSDAELVA
-1145 VSPDANGYSNTF
+1145 ENVDENGYATTF
-1157 QIVLGTGTTL
+1157 TLTIGANPSL
-1167 AAGDTISFA
+1167 AADDTISFA

-1186 MAIGS
+1186 KAIGD

-1213 AADENQNVLFTA
+1213 AADENQNVLYTA
-1225 AATDATGVSY
+1225 AATDATGVTY
-1235 SLQLG
+1235 SLQSG

-1248 SIDATTGV
+1248 SIDPETGV
-1256 VTLLTGSLDYEG
+1256 VTLKDGNLNYEG
-1268 TPAKTSYN
+1268 DPAKTSYS
-1276 FTVVATDASNN
+1276 FTVVATDASSSNN
-1287 ESTQAVTV
+1287 QTTQAVTV
-1295 SVNNLD
+1295 SVSDLD
-1301 EVAPTFTSAATADA
+1301 EVAPAFTSGATAQE
-1315 IDENTPAAQVVYT
+1315 IDENSNPNLDKVVYT
-1328 ATVTDDG
+1328 AVATDDTNG
-1335 DISEG
+1335 A
-1340 DVTFSLKADNNDDA
+1340 VTFSLKADNNDDA
-1354 ASFTIDEETGA
+1354 ASFSINAVSGE
-1365 VTLTDSPDYETQSS
+1365 VTLTANPDFEAFDVGNAA

-1384 VATDAAG
+1384 VATDGAG
-1391 NSQEQTVTLAINDVD
+1391 NKSERAVSLTINDVD
-1406 DTAPAAPTVALSN
+1406 DTAPAKPVIALVADTGVNEAAGAEISSNAAIELSN
-1419 DSGLASD
+1419 HESGATIEYSLDGGQNWLDASGYALATASD
-1426 EVTSIAD
+1426 GEYS
-1433 ILATPAEGGGTLSYR
+1433 
-1448 VGVVTQDGTVF
+1448 VVVR
-1459 GEWSSTY
+1459 
-1466 TAPTEDGTY
+1466 
-1475 TVEVTQTDAEENT
+1475 QTDAASNI
-1488 SEAGSLTFTLDT
+1488 SEVSDALTFTRDT
-1500 TGAAADATAPIVS
+1500 TGATSAAESPIVASGATAVAGVYQAGS
-1513 VDKGYSEGDTFTL
+1513 QFTL
-1526 TFSEAVNVNEL
+1526 TFSEAVYDVAIQNFIDNIPDAAVIFGTGY
-1537 SIDDILVSRDGSNL
+1537 SIQGV
-1551 ALALGLGA
+1551 A
-1559 TLEAVN
+1559 

-1579 LSPTVGQ
+1579 TTPTLREGDLV
-1586 DDTLTIGSIELI
+1586 SITSGNVL
-1598 DIAGNTATDPV
+1598 DIAGNAATGSV
-1609 ELTMPDVTA
+1609 SFEMPDVT
-1618 PVFSASSADSGNST
+1618 PPTFSSSSVADGGSST
-1632 SLDSLELT
+1632 SLDGSIDLT
-1640 FGENISAEKSNFPS
+1640 FSEPISVEKSNFTS
-1654 VMLKD
+1654 VTLWD
-1659 GGGNTVAATVTV
+1659 ANNGVPVEVDVTVTV
-1671 DSTDPK
+1671 DGST
-1677 IVHVTPNAPLDLAGE
+1677 VHVTPNAPLVLAGE
-1692 YTLSWGADAFAD
+1692 YTLIWGADAFAD
-1704 AAGNTALANDGG
+1704 AAGNAAAASAGDG
-1716 IAFTA
+1716 IQFSA
-1721 SGAYTGSVA
+1721 SGAYTGTVA
-1730 EIAALTPEQMDA
+1730 QVNALTPEQLAA
-1742 ATSLTVQDTAEN
+1742 ATDITVADSAEAI
-1754 LSSADFTAGNLAFA
+1754 SGADFSAGNLNYL
-1768 VPDAAK
+1768 PTNIK
-1774 RTITIDT
+1774 RTITID
-1781 NDVVDAGTAGRYVTV
+1781 NDDMFVQDRFIVVEVDG
-1796 TVGNLAPVSVAIGQ
+1796 LAPAKVWMSASTTHVELATAVANALKALNPAAGLNDSTVVV
-1810 GSSADEVAQAIADA
+1810 GSSNGNATITFDASLNLGATEIGVSYARAQY
-1824 LIGLDVG
+1824 
-1831 DNLDG
+1831 
-1836 STVTVSNGVV
+1836 SETVSATGFSASSVGGGGIEV
-1846 TLAASLDLG
+1846 EFSDLA
-1855 KAAIS
+1855 
-1860 VEYAEV
+1860 
-1866 VSGGPIGATTSAAS
+1866 
-1880 AVGAATATRTITI
+1880 
-1893 DDADIVAG
+1893 
-1901 RTVTLDIP
+1901 
-1909 DIGPAITVFIGTGM
+1909 
-1923 TSSDVA
+1923 
-1929 LALEAAFE
+1929 ALEA
-1937 TTYGVNAATISVS
+1937 VN
-1950 GNVITV
+1950 GNVQINGLDRNWSHVVFNVAVYPEMTALQIVEALAAEIREYDGDSGIVDPLGSGDNDVWRADTV
-1956 DGTHTSTGD
+1956 QVVDDGNS
-1965 DIITVSFNGTTSGDA
+1965 IRIVFSGDA
-1980 VGNTAST
+1980 MNQAPADPVNVSMVYNKQAPGAPVADTASSVSPEST
-1987 ANTVDPTSKIGT
+1987 PLVTT
-1999 ITLADGETANAYLQI
+1999 IVLADGEAANAYLQVA
-2014 DDLAGRTLVLD
+2014 DLAGRTLVLD
-2025 NTGTDV
+2025 NTGEGV
-2031 TGQFVVKDSV
+2031 TGQFVVQDSV
-2041 AELNGAVAELA
+2041 AELDGALVELA

-2098 LAQVQALSA
+2098 LAQVRALSA
-2107 ATQAEASGATASA
+2107 ATQNEANGGTEAST

-2135 DESAVELINAAGDA
+2135 DESGVALINAAGDV
-2149 DVSDENVGALTYE
+2149 DVSDEDVGALTYE

-2174 SDGHDQQLTYSLT
+2174 SQAHDQQLTYSLT
-2187 ASSAQVFEGDALA
+2187 ASSAQVFAGDALA
-2200 TGDILADYLPNAS
+2200 TGDMLVDYLPNAS
-2213 SITVEGATVAAIEAT
+2213 SITVEGATVAAIEAI
-2228 AGDVGIAEVQTID
+2228 AGGVGDAEVQTID
-2241 VTPANSGEY
+2241 VTPANGGEY

-2255 ATTLRTDVLDDD
+2255 GTTLRTDVLDDD
-2267 ATLEELVAALQQSEN
+2267 ATLAELVAALQQSEN

-2357 AAYDGVDG
+2357 AAYNGVDG

-2408 AANLASGSGIIE
+2408 AANLASGSEIIE
-2420 HARDLESTT
+2420 RARDLESTT
-2429 IANASQAQAIY
+2429 IANASEAQAIY

-2453 TDSISNLVGA
+2453 TDSIGNLVAA

-2478 FWTSVSQAQTVLG
+2478 YWTSVSQAQTVLG
-2491 FDNTGYV
+2491 FDNAGYV
-2498 EFQGIIQDGVS
+2498 EFQGIIDDGVS

-2518 GAGEE
+2518 GAGVEH
-2523 DDTDGLRPY
+2523 DTDGLRPY
-2532 TYRVYDNAA
+2532 TYNVRDTAA

-2550 IDPLNTAKDQASE
+2550 IDPLNTAKDEASE

-2570 NAERID
+2570 DADQIIVN
-2576 VSGTATYDQAA
+2576 GTATYDQAA

-2594 SAEPSLLTDDKVSY
+2594 TAEPTLLTDDKVSY
-2608 SIRDTVENLSNE
+2608 SISDTVANLGNE

-2635 ATSFVDSLY
+2635 ATSYVDYLY
-2644 VNDTAANIATA
+2644 VNDSAANIASA
-2655 QNGNS
+2655 QNANG

-2749 NWNGISNWI
+2749 NWNGISNWV
-2758 YGGNGGDNLFGSGV
+2758 YGGNAGDNLFGSGV
-2772 SGTNDRDQFIY
+2772 TGTNDRDQFIY
-2783 VGSTKEALVAESGT
+2783 AGSTKEALVAESGT

-2812 SIEFS
+2812 SIKFS
-2817 SVDNGNIFFQGTSN
+2817 GVDNSNIFFQGTSN

-2858 DSGLVTAT
+2858 DSGLLAAT

-2887 IIVGSNMDINWDGNS
+2887 IIVGSNMDINWDGYTGS

>member
-1 MAVTFQ
+1 AAFTIADDQSQVG
-7 QQIAALYS
+7 QI
-15 GIFNRAPDK
+15 
-24 QGLEFWVAQMEGG
+24 
-37 LSLSAIAEGFTNH
+37 
-50 PVFTETYSGM
+50 
-60 TNLQMVS
+60 
-67 ALYMNMLGSAGDEEG
+67 
-82 IQYWVE
+82 
-88 KLDGGESFGQVVSE
+88 
-102 FISGALT
+102 
-109 IDLDAMLQS
+109 
-118 GELNQNDYDAAV
+118 
-130 ARQATITNKVDAGL
+130 
-144 YFVEK
+144 
-149 FGDASNLNVGT
+149 
-160 DVGTK
+160 
-165 TGLESDAVYL
+165 
-175 ASQAAIANVT
+175 
-185 ADASSV
+185 
-191 VAAKEAIDNSPAP
+191 
-204 RDLLVVVS
+204 
-212 GEAIQGGTLVAS
+212 
-224 NSLGSQLTD
+224 
-233 ISYQWLRDGVEID
+233 
-246 GANNDSY
+246 
-253 VLTQDDVGAQ
+253 
-263 ISVVANY
+263 
-270 TDGQGE
+270 
-276 PQTVSSVATSAVQNV
+276 
-291 DDEATGELSVTGTA
+291 
-305 EQGATLTA
+305 
-313 DLANV
+313 
-318 VDADGETTVA
+318 
-328 YQWQGKLEG
+328 
-337 EWIDLDG
+337 
-344 ETATQLVLPNA
+344 
-355 QMVVGME
+355 
-362 VRVVATTTDALGG
+362 VRVVATTTDALNG
-375 TTVFTGEAQTI
+375 TTVFTGE
-386 GNVDD
+386 
-391 EATGELSVTG
+391 
-401 TAEQGATLTAAL
+401 
-413 ANLVDADGEASV
+413 
-425 AYQWQVQVDG
+425 
-435 EWTAIDGATE
+435 
-445 AEFVITNDQSL
+445 
-456 VGQNVRV
+456 
-463 VATSTDSRGGTT
+463 
-475 VFTGESLL
+475 
-483 VANVDDEAT
+483 
-492 GELNVTGTAEEGGTL
+492 
-507 TAELAN
+507 
-513 LIDADGEASVAYQ
+513 
-526 WQVQIDGE
+526 
-534 WVDIDGENAAELSI
+534 
-548 AADQSAVG
+548 
-556 QTVRVVATSTDS
+556 
-568 LGGTTVFTG
+568 
-577 EAQTIVNVD
+577 
-586 DEATGELSVTG
+586 
-597 TAEQG
+597 
-602 ATLTADLANLID
+602 
-614 ADGEASVAYQ
+614 
-624 WQVQVDGEWTD
+624 
-635 IDGATEAEFAIA
+635 
-647 NDQSLVGQNVRVVAT
+647 
-662 STDSL
+662 
-667 GGTTV
+667 
-672 FTGEALL
+672 
-679 VDNVDDAA
+679 
-687 TGELSV
+687 
-693 TGTAEEGG
+693 
-701 TLTANLT
+701 
-708 ASDVDG
+708 
-714 GITTSYQWQVQVDGE
+714 
-729 WTDIVGATEAE
+729 
-740 FAIADDQSQVGQTV
+740 
-754 RVVATTTDA
+754 
-763 LSGTTV
+763 
-769 FTGQAQT
+769 AQT
-776 IANVDDEATGTLSVT
+776 IANVDDEATGTLNVT
-791 GTAEEGGTLTANLAP
+791 GTAEEGGTLTANLAAS
-806 FDEDGGVAGVS
+806 DVDGGITTAY
-817 FQWQV
+817 QWQE
-822 QVDGEWT
+822 QVNGEWIA
-829 DIDGATSNTFAIA
+829 IDGATEAAFTIA
-842 DDQSLVG
+842 DDQSQVG
-849 QSVRVVATSTDALG
+849 QIVRVVATTTDALG
-863 GTTEFTGEAQIIAN
+863 GTTTFTGEAQTVTN

-1028 LDKDGNGTYDV
+1028 LDKDGNGTYDA

-1167 AAGDTISFA
+1167 VAGDTISFA

-1213 AADENQNVLFTA
+1213 AADESQNVLYTA
-1225 AATDATGVSY
+1225 AATDATGVTY
-1235 SLQLG
+1235 SLQSG

-1248 SIDATTGV
+1248 SIDPETGV
-1256 VTLLTGSLDYEG
+1256 VTLLAGTLDEE
-1268 TPAKTSYN
+1268 TKDSYS
-1276 FTVVATDASNN
+1276 FTVVATDGSSNQT
-1287 ESTQAVTV
+1287 TQAVTV
-1295 SVNNLD
+1295 SVNDLD
-1301 EVAPTFTSAATADA
+1301 EVAPTFTSALTADP
-1315 IDENTPAAQVVYT
+1315 IDENTAAAQVVYT

-1335 DISEG
+1335 DISG
-1340 DVTFSLKADNNDDA
+1340 GVTFSLKADNNDDA
-1354 ASFTIDEETGA
+1354 GKFTIDEETGA

-1384 VATDAAG
+1384 VATDAA
-1391 NSQEQTVTLAINDVD
+1391 NNWTEQTVTLAINDVD
-1406 DTAPAAPTVALSN
+1406 DTAPAAPTVALVN
-1419 DSGLASD
+1419 DTAQASD

-1475 TVEVTQTDAEENT
+1475 TVEVTQTDAAENT

-1500 TGAAADATAPIVS
+1500 TGATSAAESPIVAS
-1513 VDKGYSEGDTFTL
+1513 GTTTAVGGVYQAGSQFTL
-1526 TFSEAVNVNEL
+1526 TFSEAVYDVAIQNFIDGIFNAAEIFGSGY
-1537 SIDDILVSRDGSNL
+1537 SIQGV
-1551 ALALGLGA
+1551 A
-1559 TLEAVN
+1559 

-1579 LSPTVGQ
+1579 TSPTLREGDVVSFTS
-1586 DDTLTIGSIELI
+1586 DVF
-1598 DIAGNTATDPV
+1598 DIAGNAATDSV
-1609 ELTMPDVTA
+1609 SFEMPDVT
-1618 PVFSASSADSGNST
+1618 PPTFSSSSVADGGSST
-1632 SLDSLELT
+1632 SLDGSIDLT
-1640 FGENISAEKSNFPS
+1640 FSEAISDEKSNFES
-1654 VMLKD
+1654 VTLLD
-1659 GGGNTVAATVTV
+1659 ANSNAVEVTVTV

-1677 IVHVTPNAPLDLAGE
+1677 IVHITPVTPLDLAGE
-1692 YTLSWGADAFAD
+1692 YTLSWSAGAFAD
-1704 AAGNTALANDGG
+1704 AIGNAAAASAGDG
-1716 IAFTA
+1716 IQFTA

-1768 VPDAAK
+1768 VPAAAE
-1774 RTITIDT
+1774 RTITIEDA
-1781 NDVVDAGTAGRYVTV
+1781 DVAAAGTAGRYVTV
-1796 TVGNLAPVSVAIGQ
+1796 TLDGVGTVSVAIGQ
-1810 GSSADEVAQAIADA
+1810 SSSTDEVAQAVADA
-1824 LIGLDVG
+1824 LIGLDGG

-1836 STVTVSNGVV
+1836 STVTVSSGAV
-1846 TLAASLDLG
+1846 TLADSLGLG
-1855 KAAIS
+1855 TTDIS

-1866 VSGGPIGATTSAAS
+1866 VSGLPVAGTTSGADAPSGAGSEAS
-1880 AVGAATATRTITI
+1880 ARIIHI
-1893 DDADIVAG
+1893 DDIDIVAG
-1901 RTVTLDIP
+1901 RTVTISVPTLGAP
-1909 DIGPAITVFIGTGM
+1909 VSVTIGVGM
-1923 TSSDVA
+1923 TSNDVA

-1937 TTYGVNAATISVS
+1937 NAFLVDPADISVLDGAITLNS
-1950 GNVITV
+1950 SIGAGN
-1956 DGTHTSTGD
+1956 D
-1965 DIITVSFNGTTSGDA
+1965 DIPVSFNETTSGAA
-1980 VGNTAST
+1980 VENTVSA
-1987 ANTVDPTSKIGT
+1987 AITVDPTSKIDT

-2014 DDLAGRTLVLD
+2014 ADLTGRTLALD

-2031 TGQFVVKDSV
+2031 TGQFVLQDSV
-2041 AELNGAVAELA
+2041 TALKGASAELN
-2052 NVTGIDSFEVS
+2052 NVTGIDSVEVS
-2063 DTAAAIFTG
+2063 DVATGIFTD
-2072 DVLSAGFSSV
+2072 DVLSAEFSSV
-2082 QGQYTLAGV
+2082 LAEYDIGSV

-2107 ATQAEASGATASA
+2107 ATQAEASGATAST
-2120 LTYDITDSAAHLLAA
+2120 LTYDITDSAAQLLAA
-2135 DESAVELINAAGDA
+2135 DESAVELINAAGDVDINDA
-2149 DVSDENVGALTYE
+2149 NDDVGALTYE
-2162 QLTALYSLIDED
+2162 QLTSLYGLIDED
-2174 SDGHDQQLTYSLT
+2174 SQAHDQQLTYTLT
-2187 ASSAQVFEGDALA
+2187 ASSDQVFAEDALA
-2200 TGDILADYLPNAS
+2200 TGAIADDYLPNAS
-2213 SITVEGATVAAIEAT
+2213 SITVEGATVAAIEAI

-2241 VTPANSGEY
+2241 VTPANGGEY

-2255 ATTLRTDVLDDD
+2255 GTTLRTDVLDDD

-2313 LAQLTTLNSLNLV
+2313 LAQLTTLNSLNLI

-2408 AANLASGSGIIE
+2408 AANLASGSEIIE

-2429 IANASQAQAIY
+2429 IANASEAQAIY

-2478 FWTSVSQAQTVLG
+2478 WASVSQAQTVLG

-2498 EFQGIIQDGVS
+2498 EFQGVIQDNVN
-2509 SLNTFIDTY
+2509 SLNTFIDTH

-2532 TYRVYDNAA
+2532 TYRVYDTAA

-2550 IDPLNTAKDQASE
+2550 IDLLNTAKDETSE

-2570 NAERID
+2570 DADQIIVN
-2576 VSGTATYDQAA
+2576 GTATYDQAA

-2594 SAEPSLLTDDKVSY
+2594 TAEPTLLTDDKVSY
-2608 SIRDTVENLSNE
+2608 SISDTVANLGNE

-2635 ATSFVDSLY
+2635 ATSYVDYLY
-2644 VNDTAANIATA
+2644 VNDSAANIASA
-2655 QNGNS
+2655 QNANG

-2749 NWNGISNWI
+2749 NWNGISNWV
-2758 YGGNGGDNLFGSGV
+2758 YGGNAGDNLFGSGV
-2772 SGTNDRDQFIY
+2772 TGTNDRDQFIY
-2783 VGSTKEALVAESGT
+2783 AGSTKEALVAESGT

-2812 SIEFS
+2812 SIKFS
-2817 SVDNGNIFFQGTSN
+2817 GVDNSNIFFQGTSN

-2858 DSGLVTAT
+2858 DSGLLAAT

-2887 IIVGSNMDINWDGNS
+2887 IIVGSNMDINWDGYTGS